1 MKVMRVKLSGVIG
14 AALMAMLMVHCQR
27 EIPTVSYTQ
36 EHADR
41 PGRGPKAD
49 TLYVLTKYEG
59 GIQPMG
65 GVKVDIFYTELDFQ
79 ENRNIIATEF
89 SDNNGVAKFVITG
102 VPRTV
107 WGRGFTI
114 SNGDTLTG
122 VMKDASGNIGVLVK
136 DLSAGKNTGIIEMIK

>member
-1 MKVMRVKLSGVIG
+1 MRANILGIAG
-14 AALMAMLMVHCQR
+14 AALMALLMVQCKR
-27 EIPTVSYTQ
+27 DIPTVSYTQ

-41 PGRGPKAD
+41 PGRGPKSD
-49 TLYVLTKYEG
+49 TLYVLTKKEG
-59 GIQPMG
+59 GLEAMG
-65 GVKVDIFYTELDFQ
+65 GVKVDIFYTALDFN

-114 SNGDTLTG
+114 SSGDTLTG
-122 VMKDASGNIGVLVK
+122 IMKDASGNIGVLVK
-136 DLSAGKNTGIIEMIK
+136 DLSAGKNTGIIEMKK